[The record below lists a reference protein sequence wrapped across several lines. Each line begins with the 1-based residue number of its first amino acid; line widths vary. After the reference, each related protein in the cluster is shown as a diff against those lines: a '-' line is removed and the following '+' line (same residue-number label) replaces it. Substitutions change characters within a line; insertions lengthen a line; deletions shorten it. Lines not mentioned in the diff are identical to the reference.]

1 MLPFALHAMLVLLFN
16 LFNWISCRAK
26 LSVFYY
32 FLAPVEASKK
42 LEISKSVE
50 MTKESMRKSVLVES
64 LKDSVVP
71 AANIDRTL
79 EEDVELE
86 NIKSDV

>member
-1 MLPFALHAMLVLLFN
+1 MLPFALHAMLVLPFN
-16 LFNWISCRAK
+16 LCVFNGISCKA
-26 LSVFYY
+26 FC
-32 FLAPVEASKK
+32 FLIPVEASKK

-50 MTKESMRKSVLVES
+50 MTEESMRKSVLVES

-71 AANIDRTL
+71 AANIDSTL

-86 NIKSDV
+86 NIKSDA

>member
-1 MLPFALHAMLVLLFN
+1 MGFL
-16 LFNWISCRAK
+16 AK
-26 LSVFYY
+26 LSVFLY
-32 FLAPVEASKK
+32 LPVEASKK

-50 MTKESMRKSVLVES
+50 MTEESMRKSVLVES

-86 NIKSDV
+86 NIKSDVRETFE

>member
-1 MLPFALHAMLVLLFN
+1 MGFL
-16 LFNWISCRAK
+16 AK
-26 LSVFYY
+26 LSVFLY
-32 FLAPVEASKK
+32 LPVEASKK

-50 MTKESMRKSVLVES
+50 MTEESMRKSVLVES

-71 AANIDRTL
+71 AANIDSTL

-86 NIKSDV
+86 NIKSDVRETFE

>member
-1 MLPFALHAMLVLLFN
+1 MGFL
-16 LFNWISCRAK
+16 AK
-26 LSVFYY
+26 LSVFLY
-32 FLAPVEASKK
+32 LPVEASKK

-50 MTKESMRKSVLVES
+50 MAEESMRKSVLVES

-86 NIKSDV
+86 NTKSDVRETFE

>member
-1 MLPFALHAMLVLLFN
+1 
-16 LFNWISCRAK
+16 
-26 LSVFYY
+26 
-32 FLAPVEASKK
+32 
-42 LEISKSVE
+42 

-86 NIKSDV
+86 NIKSDVWETFEWGQGDLLKNSHASNQKGVWGQIDTSGRAN

>member
-1 MLPFALHAMLVLLFN
+1 MLNLISTLTLTFVSEKKVLPFLV
-16 LFNWISCRAK
+16 
-26 LSVFYY
+26 
-32 FLAPVEASKK
+32 PVEASKK

>member
-1 MLPFALHAMLVLLFN
+1 MGFL
-16 LFNWISCRAK
+16 AK
-26 LSVFYY
+26 LSVFLY
-32 FLAPVEASKK
+32 LPVEASKK

-50 MTKESMRKSVLVES
+50 MAEESMRKSVLVES

-86 NIKSDV
+86 NIKNEV